1 MTRYASLLLATS
13 LAAMPIMAQADDLD
27 VIKSFY
33 ADLLTTPA
41 DATSDAVRSVVA
53 EDWVSIP
60 TPRGGP
66 GAEGLLK
73 TLQGFGAVIPD
84 LSWEPRE
91 ILQDGNRY
99 IVRGT
104 ATGTPA
110 VPFLG
115 VEPSGKS
122 FEIMS
127 IDIHTVEDG
136 KIVQSYHVEEWL
148 SAQQQLQPDN

>member
-1 MTRYASLLLATS
+1 MTHFRTS
-13 LAAMPIMAQADDLD
+13 LYALALAALPVTATADDID

-33 ADLLTTPA
+33 SDLLTTPG
-41 DATSDAVRSVVA
+41 DVTQDAVNAVVV
-53 EDWVSIP
+53 EGWESIP

-66 GAEGLLK
+66 GAEGLFK

-84 LSWEPRE
+84 LSWEPQE
-91 ILQDGNRY
+91 ILQDDNRY
-99 IVRGT
+99 IVRSI
-104 ATGTPA
+104 ASGTPV

-136 KIVQSYHVEEWL
+136 RIVKSYHVEEWPQAKGQL
-148 SAQQQLQPDN
+148 SAE